1 MFWMQVLPYVGEL
14 AQKVEQ
20 INISAKVLP
29 LVAPISAAQY
39 VTNNINQV
47 AQTIDRVM
55 PCGKFGDVSSSSRY
69 IAADKIC

>member
-1 MFWMQVLPYVGEL
+1 MFGMKALPYVGEL

-20 INISAKVLP
+20 INLSAKVLP

-47 AQTIDRVM
+47 AQKIDRVM
-55 PCGKFGDVSSSSRY
+55 QFVRLVMSEIRQDT
-69 IAADKIC
+69 